1 MFEEL
6 ENCEQIYDTSL
17 IRRKISNANYIHGI
31 VVSCKSQFIKENF
44 DEPIFMFAF
53 FKCRKSD
60 KGRN

>member
-31 VVSCKSQFIKENF
+31 VVSCKSEVVEVIINEKYL
-44 DEPIFMFAF
+44 
-53 FKCRKSD
+53 R
-60 KGRN
+60 